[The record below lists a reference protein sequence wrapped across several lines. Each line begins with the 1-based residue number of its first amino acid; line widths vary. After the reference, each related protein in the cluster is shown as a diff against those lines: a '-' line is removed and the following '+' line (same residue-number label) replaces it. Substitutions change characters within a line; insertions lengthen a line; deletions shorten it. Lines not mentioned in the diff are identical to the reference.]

1 MRRLPFVHPAWCL
14 LFALAI
20 VTGCRSSDDAGDTA
34 GADATAD
41 PRGAPQVLPASGAG
55 DTATLVT
62 PQGPA
67 FVSGDSSPGA
77 RDVIAE
83 PLQWTA
89 DAVLVRLRD
98 AGLAPVSRGSIAPD
112 AMGVAGLRIAVANG
126 AGEVQAF
133 IFADPG
139 AVGRAMRQLDLA
151 RLSTGGRSASIVTD
165 NNMGAAVV
173 TADEKVRERIRFAL
187 IARRGEGR

>member
-1 MRRLPFVHPAWCL
+1 MHPVGCL
-14 LFALAI
+14 LFAFAMAA
-20 VTGCRSSDDAGDTA
+20 GCRSSDDAGDA
-34 GADATAD
+34 AAKNAPAD
-41 PRGAPQVLPASGAG
+41 PRGAPQVLPGSGAG
-55 DTATLVT
+55 DTATLAT

-67 FVSGDSSPGA
+67 FVSGDSAPGA

-83 PLQWTA
+83 PLQWTV
-89 DAVLVRLRD
+89 DAVLARLRD

-112 AMGVAGLRIAVANG
+112 AVGVAGLRIAVANG

-139 AVGRAMRQLDLA
+139 AVGRAMRRLDPA

-165 NNMGAAVV
+165 NNMGAVV
-173 TADEKVRERIRFAL
+173 LTADEKVRERIRFAL